1 MKISTLGYNLKQGL
15 KNIYRNKMFSLA
27 SVATMSACIFLFGLF
42 FAIVMNF
49 QNIVRT
55 AEQGVGVTV
64 FFDEGLDQARIDD
77 IGKKIEKRSEVNKIN
92 FVSAEEAW
100 EKYKQ
105 DYFDGSEEAAKSF
118 KGDNPLADSANY
130 EVYLKD
136 VSKQDALVK
145 YIESLD
151 GVRQV
156 NKSEVVADTLSNF
169 NVLVGYISVAII
181 IILFGVA
188 LFLISN
194 TVTIGIAV
202 RKEEIAIMKLIGAKD
217 YFIKGPF
224 IVEGVII
231 GLFGA
236 AIPLI
241 ILFILYNKVISYVMG
256 RFHVL
261 TNILTFLP
269 AGDVFRY
276 LLPTG
281 LILGVGIGLIG
292 SSITIRKH
300 LKV

>member
-1 MKISTLGYNLKQGL
+1 MRISTIGYNIKQGF

-42 FAIVMNF
+42 FAIVLNF
-49 QNIVRT
+49 RNIVKS
-55 AEQGVGVTV
+55 AEEGVGVTV
-64 FFDEGLDQARIDD
+64 FFNKGLEQARIDE
-77 IGKKIEKRSEVNKIN
+77 IGKAIEKRSEVSKIH
-92 FVSAEEAW
+92 FVSADEAW
-100 EKYKQ
+100 DEYKEI
-105 DYFDGSEEAAKSF
+105 YFEGSEKAAESF
-118 KGDNPLADSANY
+118 KGDNPIENSANY
-130 EVYLKD
+130 EVYLSD
-136 VSKQDALVK
+136 VSKQETLVK

-151 GVRQV
+151 GVRKV
-156 NKSEVVADTLSNF
+156 NKSQAVADTLSNF

-224 IVEGVII
+224 IVEGIII

-236 AIPLI
+236 AIPLV
-241 ILFILYNKVISYVMG
+241 ILFVLYNKVISYVME

-261 TNILTFLP
+261 TTILTFLP
-269 AGDVFRY
+269 AEEVFRY
-276 LLPTG
+276 LLPVG
-281 LILGVGIGLIG
+281 LVLGVGIGLLG
-292 SSITIRKH
+292 SSITMRKH

>member
-1 MKISTLGYNLKQGL
+1 MRISTIGYNIKQGL

-27 SVATMSACIFLFGLF
+27 SIATMAACIFLFGLF
-42 FAIVMNF
+42 FAIVLNF
-49 QNIVRT
+49 RNIVQS
-55 AEQGVGVTV
+55 AEESVGVTV
-64 FFDEGLDQARIDD
+64 FFDEGLDQTSIDRIGRT
-77 IGKKIEKRSEVNKIN
+77 IGQREEVSKIN

-100 EKYKQ
+100 EDYKEE
-105 DYFDGSEEAAKSF
+105 YFDGSEEAAESF
-118 KGDNPLADSANY
+118 KGDNPLANSANY
-130 EVYLKD
+130 EVYLSD
-136 VSKQDALVK
+136 VSKQESLVA

-156 NKSEVVADTLSNF
+156 NKSEAVADTLSNF
-169 NVLVGYISVAII
+169 NVLIGYISAAII

-217 YFIKGPF
+217 YFVRGPF
-224 IVEGVII
+224 IVEGVVI
-231 GLFGA
+231 GLVGA
-236 AIPLI
+236 AIPLA
-241 ILFILYNKVISYVMG
+241 ILYVLYNKVISYVME

-261 TNILTFLP
+261 TTILTFLP

-276 LLPTG
+276 LLPVG
-281 LILGVGIGLIG
+281 LVLGVGIGLIG

>member
-1 MKISTLGYNLKQGL
+1 MKISTIGYNLKQGL

-49 QNIVRT
+49 QNIVKT

-64 FFDEGLDQARIDD
+64 FFEEGLDQTRIDD
-77 IGKKIEKRSEVNKIN
+77 IGSKIKKRSEVNKIN
-92 FVSAEEAW
+92 YVSAEEAW
-100 EKYKQ
+100 ENYKKE
-105 DYFDGSEEAAKSF
+105 YFDGSEEAAKSF

-241 ILFILYNKVISYVMG
+241 ILFVLYNKVITYVMS

-261 TNILTFLP
+261 TSILTFLP